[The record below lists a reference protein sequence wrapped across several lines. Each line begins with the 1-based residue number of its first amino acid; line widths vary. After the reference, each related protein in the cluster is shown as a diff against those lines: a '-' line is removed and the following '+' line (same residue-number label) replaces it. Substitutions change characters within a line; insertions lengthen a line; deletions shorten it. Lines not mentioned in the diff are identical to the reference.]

1 MKYLGI
7 DLGSKT
13 LGLARGEGKIAFSW
27 KTLRFYEHDFN
38 DAIAQLNTVIK
49 EYQPDTLVFGYPL
62 NMDGSIGAS
71 AQTVNKFI
79 ETFKSQQNNDKLN
92 IVLQDE
98 RRTTYSSQQILIKA
112 DVSRNKRK
120 IVKDQLAAAII
131 LQSYFDKIN
140 QQIV

>member
-27 KTLRFYEHDFN
+27 KTIRFPEHDFHI
-38 DAIAQLNTVIK
+38 AIKQLQTAIK
-49 EYQPDTLVFGYPL
+49 EYDPHVLVFGYPL
-62 NMDGSIGAS
+62 NMDGTAGTS
-71 AQTVNKFI
+71 ANVVLNFIDKF
-79 ETFKSQQNNDKLN
+79 KLKQNNAKLN

-112 DVSRNKRK
+112 NITSSKRK
-120 IVKDQLAAAII
+120 QVKDQVAAAII
-131 LQSYFDKIN
+131 LQSYFDKIMHS
-140 QQIV
+140 

>member
-27 KTLRFYEHDFN
+27 KTLRFREHDFN
-38 DAIAQLNTVIK
+38 DAIRQLNIVLN
-49 EYQPDTLVFGYPL
+49 EYHADTLIFGYPL
-62 NMDGSIGAS
+62 NMDGSAGSS
-71 AQTVNKFI
+71 AQTVYKFI
-79 ETFKSQQNNDKLN
+79 ESFKLQQNNDKLI

-140 QQIV
+140 Q

>member
-27 KTLRFYEHDFN
+27 KTLRFREHDFN
-38 DAIAQLNTVIK
+38 DAIRQLNIVLN
-49 EYQPDTLVFGYPL
+49 EYHADTLIFGYPL
-62 NMDGSIGAS
+62 NMDGSDGSS
-71 AQTVNKFI
+71 AQTVYKFI
-79 ETFKSQQNNDKLN
+79 ESFKLQQNNDKLI

-140 QQIV
+140 Q

>member
-27 KTLRFYEHDFN
+27 KTLRFCEHDFN
-38 DAIAQLNTVIK
+38 DAIAQLNMALK
-49 EYQPDTLVFGYPL
+49 EYRADTLVFGYPF
-62 NMDGSIGAS
+62 NMDGSAGS
-71 AQTVNKFI
+71 SVQTVNKFI
-79 ETFKSQQNNDKLN
+79 KAFKLQQNNDKLS

-112 DVSRNKRK
+112 NVSRNKRK
-120 IVKDQLAAAII
+120 AVNDQLAAAII

-140 QQIV
+140 QQ